1 MRWSLEKADWSLLTL
16 GQHSSGTG
24 QHGRLH
30 TVPPKVKGA
39 VCAME
44 LIPTC
49 SQSALDYFLPV
60 NFAFDFDTRFQ
71 SEFAKIMFQMHN

>member
-1 MRWSLEKADWSLLTL
+1 MRWSLEKADWSLLTP
-16 GQHSSGTG
+16 GQHSG

-30 TVPPKVKGA
+30 AIPPKVKGA

-49 SQSALDYFLPV
+49 SLSALDYFLPV
-60 NFAFDFDTRFQ
+60 NFAFDFDTH
-71 SEFAKIMFQMHN
+71 SI